1 MRGFGQ
7 MTGQQD
13 NQWEVIP
20 GQQEGSWQERKLSR
34 VNQQASSAGRDLC
47 WVVQDLPWWCGRSSC
62 SAPAELPSSTWD
74 LVP

>member
-20 GQQEGSWQERKLSR
+20 GRQEGSWWDSKPLR
-34 VNQQASSAGRDLC
+34 VNQQAFSASRGLC
-47 WVVQDLPWWCGRSSC
+47 WVMQDLSWWCGCSSC
-62 SAPAELPSSTWD
+62 SAPAELPSSMWD